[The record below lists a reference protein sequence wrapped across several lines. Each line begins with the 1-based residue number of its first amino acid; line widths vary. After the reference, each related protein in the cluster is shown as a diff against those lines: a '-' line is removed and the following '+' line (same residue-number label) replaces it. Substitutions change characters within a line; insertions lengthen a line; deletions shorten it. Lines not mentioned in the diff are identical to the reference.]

1 VREFKQSGKDI
12 EQQADTQSPEGFP
25 ERVFPVQIYSVVFYS
40 VKIAGQ
46 VEKLKS
52 RIIRF
57 YKNLSIKK
65 KLLLAFYIQIIIPM
79 IFMGFLS
86 YRNSA
91 ETIKSMSTNYA
102 NDLLQ
107 MIELRFDD
115 FLSNLSVISQD
126 LLYDKTIYNA
136 LASKNINDPILDYE
150 IDNEISNT
158 MKKII
163 LSRPE
168 VQAIAIVG
176 NNGKFYYA
184 DDNSSSSSIKNIL
197 PYDKVL
203 EKARKYQGKVTWYTD
218 SSNGVVNHLYLVRTI
233 YHQDNFSEI
242 GLQAILINKNF
253 IRTVYDGLTRSMQNI
268 VILSDDY
275 SLIAARN
282 SDPGYFISGSSFGKL
297 ENEKDSRID
306 HDINALVSYTTIS
319 ETGWKIITYVPLN
332 ILYRDAYAL
341 RRNLVLLCLVTAII
355 LSAFN
360 LSIAMSFINPINRLV
375 MGMKMVQKDNR
386 IVYIDDE
393 REDEIGFLNK
403 TFNEMSREINHL
415 VNWVYREQITRKE
428 AELKALQSQINPHF
442 LFNTLE
448 SINWMAR
455 LNNVP
460 EISETV
466 TDLSDLMEATI
477 GREDK
482 LITVEE
488 EFMYSD
494 KYISIIKRRFEDK
507 IEFRKE
513 ILNGA
518 GKVKIPRLLIQPLVE
533 NAVYHGIDKLRGKG
547 EILLKAYLEGDR
559 LVIIVMDTGPGIDN
573 AELDALNRRLSLD
586 NDTYFKNLRTEKRQ
600 SIGIENV
607 NRRIKLFYGDKYGL
621 KIESEKGK
629 YTRVIVSIPASIEAA
644 EGYYVQGNDN

>member
-1 VREFKQSGKDI
+1 MKKKI
-12 EQQADTQSPEGFP
+12 
-25 ERVFPVQIYSVVFYS
+25 
-40 VKIAGQ
+40 VK
-46 VEKLKS
+46 
-52 RIIRF
+52 F
-57 YKNLSIKK
+57 YKDLSIKK

-91 ETIKSMSTNYA
+91 QTIKQISTNYA
-102 NDLLQ
+102 KDILQ

-136 LASKNINDPILDYE
+136 LTQKNINDPIMGYE
-150 IDNEISNT
+150 IENEISNS

-176 NNGKFYYA
+176 NDGRFYYA
-184 DDNSSSSSIKNIL
+184 DDNSSNNSIKNIL
-197 PYDKVL
+197 PYEKLL
-203 EKARKYQGKVTWYTD
+203 EKARQHQGKVTWYTD
-218 SSNGVVNHLYLVRTI
+218 SSNGVVNHIYLVRTI
-233 YHQDNFSEI
+233 YHQDTFREI
-242 GLQAILINKNF
+242 GLQAILVNKNF
-253 IRTVYDGLTRSMQNI
+253 LRTVYDGLTRSMQNI
-268 VILSDDY
+268 IILSENHD
-275 SLIAARN
+275 LIAARN
-282 SDPGYFISGSSFGKL
+282 SDYDYFINDSSFRKL
-297 ENEKDSRID
+297 QNEKDSKID
-306 HDINALVSYTTIS
+306 YDVNALVSYTTIS

-332 ILYRDAYAL
+332 VLYRDAYAL
-341 RRNLVLLCLVTAII
+341 RRNLILLCIVTVII

-375 MGMKMVQKDNR
+375 KGMKMVQKDNR

-460 EISETV
+460 EISEAV
-466 TDLSDLMEATI
+466 TDLSDLMEASI
-477 GREDK
+477 GRDDR

-488 EFMYSD
+488 EFKYSD

-507 IEFRKE
+507 VEFKKE

-518 GKVKIPRLLIQPLVE
+518 GKVRIPRLLIQPLVE
-533 NAVYHGIDKLRGKG
+533 NAVYHGIDRLRGKG
-547 EILLKAYLEGDR
+547 EILLKAYIEGER
-559 LVIIVMDTGPGIDN
+559 LVIIVMDTGPGIDSV
-573 AELDALNRRLSLD
+573 ELDALNRRLSLD
-586 NDTYFKNLRTEKRQ
+586 NDTYFKNLRTESRQ

-607 NRRIKLFYGDKYGL
+607 NRRIKLFYGDDYGL

-629 YTRVIVSIPASIEAA
+629 FTRIIVSIPVNNEAT
-644 EGYYVQGNDN
+644 EGYYVQGNDH

>member
-1 VREFKQSGKDI
+1 MTDFAASFFRRFYIKIDK
-12 EQQADTQSPEGFP
+12 
-25 ERVFPVQIYSVVFYS
+25 ERVNYL
-40 VKIAGQ
+40 KK
-46 VEKLKS
+46 KLV
-52 RIIRF
+52 RF
-57 YKNLSIKK
+57 YKDLSIKK

-79 IFMGFLS
+79 IFMGLLS

-91 ETIKSMSTNYA
+91 ETIKRMSTNYA
-102 NDLLQ
+102 RDLLQ
-107 MIELRFDD
+107 MIELRLDD

-136 LASKNINDPILDYE
+136 LTQKSINDPIMSYE
-150 IDNEISNT
+150 IENEISNS

-168 VQAIAIVG
+168 VQSIAIVG
-176 NNGKFYYA
+176 NDGKFFYA
-184 DDNSSSSSIKNIL
+184 DDNSSSDSIKNIL

-203 EKARKYQGKVTWYTD
+203 DKARQYQGKVAWYTD
-218 SSNGVVNHLYLVRTI
+218 SSDGVVNHIYLVRII
-233 YHQDNFSEI
+233 YHRDTFKEI
-242 GLQAILINKNF
+242 GLQAILVNRNF
-253 IRTVYDGLTRSMQNI
+253 LKTVYDGLTRSMQNI
-268 VILSDDY
+268 IIISDNHD
-275 SLIAARN
+275 LIASRN
-282 SDPGYFISGSSFGKL
+282 SDYGYFIDGSSFGKL
-297 ENEKDSRID
+297 QNERDSKID
-306 HDINALVSYTTIS
+306 YDINALVSYTTIS

-332 ILYRDAYAL
+332 VLYRDAYTL
-341 RRNLVLLCLVTAII
+341 RRNLILLCIVTVVI

-360 LSIAMSFINPINRLV
+360 LSIAMGFINPINRLV
-375 MGMKMVQKDNR
+375 KGMKMVQKDNR

-393 REDEIGFLNK
+393 RDDEIGFLNR

-448 SINWMAR
+448 SINWMAQ

-460 EISETV
+460 EISEAV
-466 TDLSDLMEATI
+466 TDLSDLMEASI
-477 GREDK
+477 GREDR

-488 EFMYSD
+488 EFKYSD
-494 KYISIIKRRFEDK
+494 KYISIIKRRFGNK
-507 IEFRKE
+507 IDFKKE

-533 NAVYHGIDKLRGKG
+533 NAVYHGIDRLRGKG
-547 EILLKAYLEGDR
+547 EIMLRADIEDKR
-559 LVIIVMDTGPGIDN
+559 LVIVVMDTGPGIDS
-573 AELDALNRRLSLD
+573 AELDALNRRLSMD
-586 NDTYFKNLRTEKRQ
+586 NDTYFKNLRTKSRQ

-607 NRRIKLFYGDKYGL
+607 NRRIKLFYGDNYGL

-629 YTRVIVSIPASIEAA
+629 FTRIVVSIPVSSEST
-644 EGYYVQGNDN
+644 EGYYVQSNDC

>member
-1 VREFKQSGKDI
+1 MKKKI
-12 EQQADTQSPEGFP
+12 
-25 ERVFPVQIYSVVFYS
+25 
-40 VKIAGQ
+40 VK
-46 VEKLKS
+46 
-52 RIIRF
+52 F
-57 YKNLSIKK
+57 YKDLSIKK

-91 ETIKSMSTNYA
+91 QTIKQISTNYA
-102 NDLLQ
+102 KDILQ

-136 LASKNINDPILDYE
+136 LTQKNINDPIMGYE
-150 IDNEISNT
+150 IENEISNS

-176 NNGKFYYA
+176 NDGRFYYA
-184 DDNSSSSSIKNIL
+184 DDNSSNNSIKNIL
-197 PYDKVL
+197 PYEKLL
-203 EKARKYQGKVTWYTD
+203 EKARQHQGKVTWYTD
-218 SSNGVVNHLYLVRTI
+218 SSNGVVNHIYLVRTI
-233 YHQDNFSEI
+233 YHQDTFREI
-242 GLQAILINKNF
+242 GLQAILVNKNF
-253 IRTVYDGLTRSMQNI
+253 LRTVYDGLTRSMQNI
-268 VILSDDY
+268 IILSENHD
-275 SLIAARN
+275 LIAARN
-282 SDPGYFISGSSFGKL
+282 SDYDYFINDSSFRKL
-297 ENEKDSRID
+297 QNEKDSKID
-306 HDINALVSYTTIS
+306 YDINALVSYTTIS

-332 ILYRDAYAL
+332 VLYRDAYAL
-341 RRNLVLLCLVTAII
+341 RRNLILLCIVTVII

-375 MGMKMVQKDNR
+375 KGMKMVQKDNR

-460 EISETV
+460 EISEAV
-466 TDLSDLMEATI
+466 TDLSDLMEASI
-477 GREDK
+477 GRDDR

-488 EFMYSD
+488 EFKYSD

-507 IEFRKE
+507 VEFKKE

-518 GKVKIPRLLIQPLVE
+518 GKVRIPRLLIQPLVE
-533 NAVYHGIDKLRGKG
+533 NAVYHGIDRLRGKG
-547 EILLKAYLEGDR
+547 EILLKAYIEGER
-559 LVIIVMDTGPGIDN
+559 LVIIVMDTGPGIDSV
-573 AELDALNRRLSLD
+573 ELDALNRRLSLD
-586 NDTYFKNLRTEKRQ
+586 NDTYFKNLRTESRQ

-607 NRRIKLFYGDKYGL
+607 NRRIKLFYGDDYGL

-629 YTRVIVSIPASIEAA
+629 FTRIIVSIPVNNEAT
-644 EGYYVQGNDN
+644 EGYYVQGNDH